1 MKDEFYEI
9 MKLPNSLSV
18 LSGTV
23 CLFVCLFLVCL
34 FVCLFVC
41 SALWFVSFFLRI
53 RKHVI
58 CNHNFSK

>member
-23 CLFVCLFLVCL
+23 CLFVCLFVPCL
-34 FVCLFVC
+34 FVCLFVVH
-41 SALWFVSFFLRI
+41 SGLFPFFFELE
-53 RKHVI
+53 
-58 CNHNFSK
+58 NM